1 MVGQALWRK
10 DRGAAFAA
18 ISALGSNDSVAA
30 LLPELQGTPRPLQP
44 TIKDRLAEVLRS
56 RSAELIAAAYEDIAV
71 ENAAALLG
79 LDANAALDCN
89 FSLNCCSDSSELY
102 PCVIL
107 NQPCVARLH
116 EFGMDKQSDS
126 LIPLPKRCGTTTLRK
141 SQRRLM

>member
-10 DRGAAFAA
+10 DCGAAFAA
-18 ISALGSNDSVAA
+18 ISACGSSGSVTA

-79 LDANAALDCN
+79 LDANAARDCN
-89 FSLNCCSDSSELY
+89 FSLNCCSDGSELY

-141 SQRRLM
+141 ANAD